1 MGYTRQ
7 ELDQILDSDKSFS
20 DYVTQH
26 DNALDACTIELMQSA
41 YNMDGGAMSDEDLLK
56 YYADILATR
65 SHVMNCHA

>member
-1 MGYTRQ
+1 MEITRQ

-26 DNALDACTIELMQSA
+26 DNALDACTIELMQAVYS
-41 YNMDGGAMSDEDLLK
+41 MDGDAMSDEELLN

-65 SHVMNCHA
+65 SHVMNYHA